1 MILLVMP
8 YRAGLCSRPH
18 DRHRPAMTDQ
28 TTDASAPVPPAPP
41 PADAY
46 QPYVPPPSTM
56 PQAVMVPLGL
66 ADPLRW
72 LARGWRD
79 FRAAPGIGLFYGAC
93 FWAMA
98 ALLALVFRNQPEYV
112 MSIASGCLLIGPFLA
127 MGLYEVSR
135 RRELGLKPELGAS
148 LTCWDSH
155 IRSMGMLVLVLIVLE
170 LLWGRASLV
179 VFAVFFNTGMPSTT
193 GVLQAIFNPENI
205 EFVLVYLAVGG
216 IFALLV
222 YSTAV
227 VSIPMILDRDTD
239 AISAAITSIRV
250 VFANPITMLWWG
262 FLITLLIAIGL
273 ATWGVGLI
281 IIGPLL
287 GHASWHAYRGAVR
300 WQEPAAAA

>member
-1 MILLVMP
+1 
-8 YRAGLCSRPH
+8 
-18 DRHRPAMTDQ
+18 MTDPAF
-28 TTDASAPVPPAPP
+28 ASADQNAKPLPPAG
-41 PADAY
+41 AEGY
-46 QPYVPPPSTM
+46 VPYVPPPSTM
-56 PQAVMVPLGL
+56 PQALMVPLGFS
-66 ADPLRW
+66 DPLRW
-72 LARGWRD
+72 LIKGARD
-79 FRAAPGIGLFYGAC
+79 FMAAPGIGIFYGVC
-93 FWAMA
+93 FWTMA
-98 ALLALVFRNQPEYV
+98 VALMLVFRSKPEYV
-112 MSIASGCLLIGPFLA
+112 MSIASGCLLVGPFLA

-135 RRELGLKPELGAS
+135 RREQGIRPELGAS

-155 IRSMGMLVLVLIVLE
+155 IRSMAMLVLVLIVLE

-216 IFALLV
+216 IFAMLV

-250 VFANPITMLWWG
+250 VFANPITMIWWG
-262 FLITLLIAIGL
+262 LLITVLVVLAFIPWGL
-273 ATWGVGLI
+273 GLI
-281 IIGPLL
+281 VIGPWL

-300 WQEPAAAA
+300 WQEPSAERPAEVVK

>member
-1 MILLVMP
+1 
-8 YRAGLCSRPH
+8 
-18 DRHRPAMTDQ
+18 MTDQ
-28 TTDASAPVPPAPP
+28 VPASTDSPTDHSGTTAEPGYV
-41 PADAY
+41 
-46 QPYVPPPSTM
+46 PYVPPPSTV
-56 PQAVMVPLGL
+56 PHALMVPLGFG
-66 ADPLRW
+66 DPLRW
-72 LARGWRD
+72 LFRGWKD
-79 FRAAPGIGLFYGAC
+79 LVAAPGIGIFYGVC
-93 FWAMA
+93 FWLMAM
-98 ALLALVFRNQPEYV
+98 LLTMVFRKQPEYV

-135 RRELGLKPELGAS
+135 RRDLGISPEFGAS

-155 IRSMGMLVLVLIVLE
+155 IRSMAMLVLVLIVLE

-216 IFALLV
+216 IFAMLV

-250 VFANPITMLWWG
+250 VFANPLTLLWWG
-262 FLITLLIAIGL
+262 ILITLLVSLALIPWGL
-273 ATWGVGLI
+273 GLI
-281 IIGPLL
+281 VVGPLL

-300 WQEPAAAA
+300 WQAPVSGSPAEMVK

>member
-1 MILLVMP
+1 M
-8 YRAGLCSRPH
+8 
-18 DRHRPAMTDQ
+18 
-28 TTDASAPVPPAPP
+28 PPAPP
-41 PADAY
+41 AAAAGY
-46 QPYVPPPSTM
+46 QPYVPPPSTV
-56 PQAVMVPLGL
+56 PQAVMRPLGL

-72 LARGWRD
+72 LQKGWRD
-79 FRAAPGIGLFYGAC
+79 FMAAPGIGVFYGIC

-98 ALLALVFRNQPEYV
+98 LVLALVFRNQPEYV

-127 MGLYEVSR
+127 LGLYEVSR
-135 RRELGLKPELGAS
+135 RRELGIRPTLGSS
-148 LTCWDSH
+148 LTCWDQH

-193 GVLQAIFNPENI
+193 GVLQAIFNPENL
-205 EFVLVYLAVGG
+205 EFVLVYLMVGG
-216 IFALLV
+216 LFALLV

-250 VFANPITMLWWG
+250 MFANPLTMLWWG
-262 FLITLLIAIGL
+262 LLITLLIAL
-273 ATWGVGLI
+273 ALLTWGLGFIVV
-281 IIGPLL
+281 GPLL

-300 WQEPAAAA
+300 WQEPPVAAPAVAPAPAPA

>member
-1 MILLVMP
+1 
-8 YRAGLCSRPH
+8 
-18 DRHRPAMTDQ
+18 MTDPATPP
-28 TTDASAPVPPAPP
+28 TTED
-41 PADAY
+41 Y
-46 QPYVPPPSTM
+46 QPYVPPPSTV

-66 ADPLRW
+66 SDPLRW
-72 LARGWRD
+72 LAKGWRD
-79 FRAAPGIGLFYGAC
+79 FMAAPGIGVFYGLC

-98 ALLALVFRNQPEYV
+98 AVLTLVFRSKPEYV
-112 MSIASGCLLIGPFLA
+112 MSIASGCLLVGPFLA

-135 RRELGLKPELGAS
+135 RRELGERPELSAS
-148 LTCWDSH
+148 LTCWDKH
-155 IRSMGMLVLVLIVLE
+155 IRSMAMLVLVLIVLE

-193 GVLQAIFNPENI
+193 GVLQAIFNPDNI

-216 IFALLV
+216 VFALLV

-262 FLITLLIAIGL
+262 FLITVLIAL
-273 ATWGVGLI
+273 ALASWGAGFVVV
-281 IIGPLL
+281 GPLL

-300 WQEPAAAA
+300 WTTPADAAPAAPNTEEH